1 MPAPAMNADQ
11 IANLLHEVFPQAF
24 YPGCGLMI
32 ERVDYADIRVRR
44 HFQEGYIRPGGTI
57 SGPTMMELADFA
69 MYVAVFSAV
78 GPQPLAVT
86 TNLNI
91 NFLRKPGK
99 GDLIAEAR
107 LMKVG
112 KRLAVG
118 EVTIFSEGSAEPVA
132 HVTSTYSIPTTTN

>member
-118 EVTIFSEGSAEPVA
+118 EVTIFSEGLAEPVA
-132 HVTSTYSIPTTTN
+132 HVTSTYSIPNTTN

>member
-11 IANLLHEVFPQAF
+11 IANLLHEVFPQGF

-69 MYVAVFSAV
+69 RYVAVFSAV

-118 EVTIFSEGSAEPVA
+118 EVTIFSEGLAEPVA
-132 HVTSTYSIPTTTN
+132 HVTSTYSIPNTTN